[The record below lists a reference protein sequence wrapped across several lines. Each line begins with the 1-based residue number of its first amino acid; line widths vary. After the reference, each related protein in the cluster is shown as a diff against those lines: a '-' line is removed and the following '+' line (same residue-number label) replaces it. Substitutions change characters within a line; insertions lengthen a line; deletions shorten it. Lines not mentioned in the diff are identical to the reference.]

1 MKNVFRKFTKVLKQ
15 KITFFSRKLLI
26 PRGGV
31 GGGDGETI
39 GG

>member
-1 MKNVFRKFTKVLKQ
+1 MKKIFKKFTKVLNQ
-15 KITFFSRKLLI
+15 KIIMFSRKLLI

>member
-1 MKNVFRKFTKVLKQ
+1 MKKIFKKFTNVLNQ
-15 KITFFSRKLLI
+15 KLAFFSRKLLI